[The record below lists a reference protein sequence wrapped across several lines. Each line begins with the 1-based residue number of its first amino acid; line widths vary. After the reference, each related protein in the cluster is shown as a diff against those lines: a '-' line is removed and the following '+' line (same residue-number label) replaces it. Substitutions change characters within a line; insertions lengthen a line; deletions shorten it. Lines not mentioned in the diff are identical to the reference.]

1 MPGMSGS
8 SRLINGRMRRSHG
21 AWRLRRLRGHR
32 SLRLLR
38 DPVVMMS
45 LERVMVALT
54 LLMMELLIIP
64 RTSQLPK
71 ALRRRSGRRRC
82 TSRPTTMQTSW
93 GP

>member
-1 MPGMSGS
+1 MRVS
-8 SRLINGRMRRSHG
+8 SRLTIGRTRSWHG

-38 DPVVMMS
+38 DLVLVMS

-54 LLMMELLIIP
+54 LLMMELLLILRP
-64 RTSQLPK
+64 SQLPK
-71 ALRRRSGRRRC
+71 VPRRQSGPRRC
-82 TSRPTTMQTSW
+82 TSRPTTTQTSW